1 MVKLTSMPPFLCVA
15 LFLDVK
21 DRLNKLCGNF
31 SIQKPHDFCLRKG
44 KEINQFLHS
53 IDVDAGV
60 QESLASDHM
69 EGEGCVWAFPAL

>member
-1 MVKLTSMPPFLCVA
+1 MA

-21 DRLNKLCGNF
+21 GRLNNLCGNF
-31 SIQKPHDFCLRKG
+31 SIQKSHDFYLRKG

-60 QESLASDHM
+60 QESLASDHT
-69 EGEGCVWAFPAL
+69 EGEGCVWPFPAL